1 MSDFVTED
9 MIELIKA
16 HEGFSSTPYR
26 DTVGILTVGYGRNLE
41 DVGISQEEAER
52 LLRNDVYGLEQSII
66 RIIPDYYNLSDNRKS
81 VIVNMAFNLGIPR
94 FRQFIKTIDFVNRG
108 LFTEASIEMLN
119 SRWATQVKGRAKYLS
134 DMMRKG

>member
-16 HEGFSSTPYR
+16 HEGYSAVPYR

-41 DVGISQEEAER
+41 DVGINEQEADR
-52 LLRNDVYGLEQSII
+52 LLRNDVYGLERSILNL
-66 RIIPDYYNLSDNRKS
+66 IPKYYALSDNRRS

-94 FRQFIKTIDFVNRG
+94 FSQFIKTIDYINRG
-108 LFTEASIEMLN
+108 LFAEASIEMLDSKW
-119 SRWATQVKGRAKYLS
+119 SRQVKGRAKYLS
-134 DMMRKG
+134 EMMRRG